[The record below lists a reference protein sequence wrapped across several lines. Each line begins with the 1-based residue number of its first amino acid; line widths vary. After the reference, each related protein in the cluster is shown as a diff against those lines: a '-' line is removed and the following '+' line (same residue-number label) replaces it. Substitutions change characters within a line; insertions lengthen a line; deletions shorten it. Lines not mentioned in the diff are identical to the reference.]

1 MLATQP
7 EWLVCGRVGAIPAS
21 NRVFATRVR
30 ELEIARRLGR
40 PGQHSLPLPERRTA
54 LPLPERRTVGRF
66 QREGLQTAV
75 ADDFGEGGAIETK
88 QPGGFG
94 SIAVASPKCL
104 VDEAVLVA
112 LDTRRKVDALFR

>member
-40 PGQHSLPLPERRTA
+40 PGQHS